1 MGELRRNDEFM
12 AALRHDQDFLRD
24 CERDEPLMTGP
35 CGPQGE
41 PPLPPGIPLPKVSL
55 LFHSGGAAFILMVV
69 FFFSASWIFCF
80 ALAFGYSFV
89 SLAPSCLFEC
99 LHFILL

>member
-1 MGELRRNDEFM
+1 MRFVKNMPKSAVVSCTRSKQVSGISLTLILLVFYELRRNDEFM

-41 PPLPPGIPLPKVSL
+41 PPLPPGIPLPKVRL
-55 LFHSGGAAFILMVV
+55 KG
-69 FFFSASWIFCF
+69 
-80 ALAFGYSFV
+80 
-89 SLAPSCLFEC
+89 CLV
-99 LHFILL
+99 

>member
-55 LFHSGGAAFILMVV
+55 LFCGGGLYSDGRLLFLSVV
-69 FFFSASWIFCF
+69 DLLFCVSFRIFFCSDR
-80 ALAFGYSFV
+80 G
-89 SLAPSCLFEC
+89 
-99 LHFILL
+99 LLVHP

>member
-1 MGELRRNDEFM
+1 MIWREILREIWLELKLYLPFQNEEFLGELRRNDEFM

-41 PPLPPGIPLPKVSL
+41 PPLPPGIPLPKV
-55 LFHSGGAAFILMVV
+55 
-69 FFFSASWIFCF
+69 C
-80 ALAFGYSFV
+80 
-89 SLAPSCLFEC
+89 
-99 LHFILL
+99 